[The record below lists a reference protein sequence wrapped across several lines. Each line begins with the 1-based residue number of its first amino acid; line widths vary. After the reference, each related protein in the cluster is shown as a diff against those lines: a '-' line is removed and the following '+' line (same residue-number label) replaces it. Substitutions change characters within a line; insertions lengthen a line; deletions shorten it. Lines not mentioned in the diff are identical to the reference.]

1 MKRVLLFLLLFLILA
16 PRAAGAGGVN
26 LAWGPG
32 CWGENPSNYKAFAC
46 DTNSGSAIATGS
58 FAPNADQPNFV
69 GIEVIVDLQTNSAT
83 LPDWW
88 QFFNSGSCRQSA
100 LSSSADFLQ
109 APQVSCADPWQGLAA
124 GGIAAYLTST
134 TLPAVPNGLPNAA
147 RLKIA
152 YALATPS
159 PLTGGTE
166 YYGFRLT
173 ITYAKTVGTG
183 SCPGCATDAYLT
195 LNEIK
200 SAENTGGVERNSTP
214 IVNACVYWQSG
225 SMICWVPAHTTTW
238 GRVKSLYR

>member
-1 MKRVLLFLLLFLILA
+1 MKRVLLFLLLFLTLA
-16 PRAAGAGGVN
+16 PRAAGAGGINV
-26 LAWGPG
+26 AWGEG

-46 DTNSGSAIATGS
+46 NTNSGSATATGS
-58 FAPNADQPNFV
+58 FAPSAGQPNFV
-69 GIEVIVDLQTNSAT
+69 GIEVVVDLQTSSAT

-88 QFFNSGSCRQSA
+88 QLFNSGSCRQSA

-109 APQVSCADPWQGLAA
+109 APQVWCIDPWQGLGA

-134 TLPAVPNGLPNAA
+134 TAPPVPNGLPNAA

-159 PLTGGTE
+159 PLTAETE

-173 ITYAKTVGTG
+173 ITYAKTVGAG
-183 SCPGCATDAYLT
+183 SCPGCANEACLN

-200 SAENTGGVERNSTP
+200 SVENTGGVERNSTP
-214 IVNACVYWQSG
+214 IVNDWVHWQSG
-225 SMICWVPAHTTTW
+225 SLICWVPAHTTTW